1 MSRIARKKF
10 GASEVV
16 AITDGATELES
27 ELFPNADSDRIGRLL
42 AAAGKSGIETNFNA
56 YLVDHNGRKVL
67 MDCGAGVEFGPVAGN
82 LAEGL
87 KEAGVSTDDIDTIIF
102 THLHADHTG
111 GAFGSDGAAA
121 FPKAEIVMSKQELAY
136 WRGLEGDED
145 LDENVAAWLALSKK
159 LLSAYE
165 GRIRTVEAGGG
176 ISEGIKFVS
185 LIGHTPGHQGVEFE
199 SEGESLVLIGDL
211 VVAQDM
217 QLPEPDIQCNF
228 DVNKEMAA
236 ETREGMLEELASS
249 GKLCSGSHFLRPA
262 IGHIERAGSG
272 YRFVSAQ

>member
-1 MSRIARKKF
+1 MSRIVRKKF
-10 GASEVV
+10 GTSEVI

-27 ELFPNADSDRIGRLL
+27 ELFPNADSNRIGRLL
-42 AAAGKSGIETNFNA
+42 SAAGKSGIETNFNL
-56 YLVDHNGRKVL
+56 YLVEHNGSKILV
-67 MDCGAGVEFGPVAGN
+67 DCGAGVEFGPVAGN
-82 LAEGL
+82 LMEGL
-87 KEAGVSTDDIDTIIF
+87 TEAGVSTDDIDTIIF
-102 THLHADHTG
+102 THLHADHIG
-111 GAFGSDGAAA
+111 GSFGPDGKAA

-136 WRGLEGDED
+136 WSGLGGNDD

-176 ISEGIKFVS
+176 IADGIKFVS

-211 VVAQDM
+211 MVAQDM

-228 DVNKEMAA
+228 DVDKDMAA
-236 ETREGMLEELASS
+236 ETRKNMLEELASS
-249 GKLCSGSHFLRPA
+249 RKLCSGSHFLRPA
-262 IGHIERAGSG
+262 IGHIEQAGGG

>member
-10 GASEVV
+10 GTSEVV

-42 AAAGKSGIETNFNA
+42 AAAGKSGVETNFNA
-56 YLVDHNGRKVL
+56 YLVKHKGKKILV
-67 MDCGAGVEFGPVAGN
+67 DCGAGVEFGPVAGN
-82 LAEGL
+82 LMEGL
-87 KEAGVSTDDIDTIIF
+87 AAAGVSTDDIDTIIF
-102 THLHADHTG
+102 THLHADHIG
-111 GAFGSDGAAA
+111 GAFGADGKAA
-121 FPKAEIVMSKQELAY
+121 FPNAKIVMSTQELAY
-136 WRGLEGDED
+136 WRGLEGNDD

-165 GRIRTVEAGGG
+165 GEIRTVEAGGG
-176 ISEGIKFVS
+176 IADGMKFVS

-228 DVNKEMAA
+228 DVDKDKAA
-236 ETREGMLEELASS
+236 KTRKNMLEELASS

-272 YRFVSAQ
+272 YSFASAH

>member
-42 AAAGKSGIETNFNA
+42 AAAGKSGVETNFNA
-56 YLVDHNGRKVL
+56 YLVEHKGKKILV
-67 MDCGAGVEFGPVAGN
+67 DCGAGVEFGPVAGN
-82 LAEGL
+82 LLEGL
-87 KEAGVSTDDIDTIIF
+87 TAAGVSTDDIDTIIF
-102 THLHADHTG
+102 THLHADHIG
-111 GAFGSDGAAA
+111 GAFGPDGAAA
-121 FPKAEIVMSKQELAY
+121 FPKAKIVMSTQELAY
-136 WRGLEGDED
+136 WRGLEGNDD

-165 GRIRTVEAGGG
+165 GRIRAIEAGGG
-176 ISEGIKFVS
+176 IADGIKFVS
-185 LIGHTPGHQGVEFE
+185 LIGHTPGHQGVEFK

-228 DVNKEMAA
+228 DVDKDMAS
-236 ETREGMLEELASS
+236 ETREKMLEELASS

-272 YRFVSAQ
+272 YSFASAR

>member
-10 GASEVV
+10 GISEVV

-56 YLVDHNGRKVL
+56 YLVDHNGSKILV
-67 MDCGAGVEFGPVAGN
+67 DCGAGVEFGPVAGN
-82 LAEGL
+82 LTEGL
-87 KEAGVSTDDIDTIIF
+87 DEAGVSAGDIDTIVF
-102 THLHADHTG
+102 THLHADHIG
-111 GAFGSDGAAA
+111 GAFGPDGNAA
-121 FPKAEIVMSKQELAY
+121 FPNAEIIISKQELAY
-136 WRGLEGDED
+136 WQGLEGKDG

-165 GRIRTVEAGGG
+165 GKIRTIEAGGEVADG
-176 ISEGIKFVS
+176 IRFVS
-185 LIGHTPGHQGVEFE
+185 LIGHTPGHQGIEFV
-199 SEGESLVLIGDL
+199 SDGESLTLIGDL
-211 VVAQDM
+211 MVSQDM

-228 DVNKEMAA
+228 DVDKDMAV
-236 ETREGMLEELASS
+236 ETRKNMLEGLAAG

-262 IGHIERAGSG
+262 IGHIERAGDG
-272 YRFVSAQ
+272 YRFVSA